1 MARREKSSFIAAAG
15 ASQPLD
21 LAGSQAVE
29 EIAFSSRLAVA
40 AGSIRPL
47 LERNGTLSCF
57 LSALVIG
64 TRRRAPGPRG
74 MSPVKTCLLGKG
86 IQRHVGNDLEWPGM
100 ALNGSRLDHVGI
112 EICIISLVYAPRVLL
127 A

>member
-1 MARREKSSFIAAAG
+1 MRLLVCPIIPISPRSFSPVPSVPGRTSLFGAPSPGFMARREKSSFIAAAG

-21 LAGSQAVE
+21 FAGSQAVE

-57 LSALVIG
+57 FVGFSNRHPK
-64 TRRRAPGPRG
+64 TRTGSKRDVPGE
-74 MSPVKTCLLGKG
+74 
-86 IQRHVGNDLEWPGM
+86 D
-100 ALNGSRLDHVGI
+100 
-112 EICIISLVYAPRVLL
+112 LL
-127 A
+127 AW